1 MGTLAPRMGLAWYYA
16 TVLYANMTRRLPG
29 STLLTVDVRVV
40 ELECALLVVLLELL
54 LTTLL
59 LLYEYCREAG
69 PGCFSGVF
77 WRN

>member
-40 ELECALLVVLLELL
+40 ELECALVLVVLLELL
-54 LTTLL
+54 LLL
-59 LLYEYCREAG
+59 VLLYEYCREAG
-69 PGCFSGVF
+69 CFSGVF